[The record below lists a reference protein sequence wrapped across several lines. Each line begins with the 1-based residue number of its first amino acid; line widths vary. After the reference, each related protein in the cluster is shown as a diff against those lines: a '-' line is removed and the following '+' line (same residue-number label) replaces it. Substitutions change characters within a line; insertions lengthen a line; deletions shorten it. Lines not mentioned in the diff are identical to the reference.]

1 MTECSVILAMNAAP
15 IIRTHAAMTSGV
27 PPSRWLLVA
36 PRMFFVKLGLPP
48 LRHLNLEGL
57 RELLIGVGDGLIGEP
72 QMPQD
77 SLDGCAH
84 VQDLHHLDP
93 YVQTLIK
100 NLARNHQLLFVE
112 WKV

>member
-1 MTECSVILAMNAAP
+1 MTECAVIRTMNTAP
-15 IIRTHAAMTSGV
+15 IIRTRAAWMTTGMPSR
-27 PPSRWLLVA
+27 SRWLWAA
-36 PRMFFVKLGLPP
+36 PQMLLIKLGLPP

-100 NLARNHQLLFVE
+100 NLARNHQLLF
-112 WKV
+112 